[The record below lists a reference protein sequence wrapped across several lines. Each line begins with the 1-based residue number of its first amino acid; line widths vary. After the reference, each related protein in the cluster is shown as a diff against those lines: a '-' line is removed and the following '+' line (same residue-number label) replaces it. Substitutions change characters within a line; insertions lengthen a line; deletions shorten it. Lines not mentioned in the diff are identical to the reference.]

1 MTAPENKTRPA
12 HMAQPSKP
20 LSYAAPS
27 QDVER
32 TDRRWSGPRI
42 ALLVMAVALALLLG
56 AVALF
61 AHSLNSS
68 ISLEEADQSAVEVL
82 ERPQEEKKNAAS
94 YMLIVGTDSRDDD
107 YGGRS
112 DVLILARIDT
122 GSRTVSLVSIPRD
135 TMVSYGSGVQKI
147 NAIYAYQGARGIVEC
162 VSEFAG
168 VPISHFVRVNFT
180 GLVELVDRLGG
191 VEVDV
196 PETVTAGEFT
206 IYEGPQ
212 TLSGSEALA
221 YARERYT
228 ASGGDFGR
236 SQAQRLIVTA
246 LVEKV
251 LATSPRELPAVVS
264 DLAACVSTDYSV
276 PDLVGLALKLQ
287 GGELTVY
294 SAVVPSYTFWQD
306 DVSYVGTMYAEWQA
320 MMRRMDA
327 GLDPADTEA
336 AVPEPQASDE
346 KLGAATNAASPRDY
360 KELAAE
366 GMTTADVAGV

>member
-12 HMAQPSKP
+12 HMAKPSKP
-20 LSYAAPS
+20 LPYAGPS
-27 QDVER
+27 QDVAR
-32 TDRRWSGPRI
+32 ADKRWSGPRI
-42 ALLVMAVALALLLG
+42 ALSVMAVALALLLG
-56 AVALF
+56 TVALF

-68 ISLEEADQSAVEVL
+68 ISLEEDDRSAVEAL
-82 ERPQEEKKNAAS
+82 ERPQKAKDSAS